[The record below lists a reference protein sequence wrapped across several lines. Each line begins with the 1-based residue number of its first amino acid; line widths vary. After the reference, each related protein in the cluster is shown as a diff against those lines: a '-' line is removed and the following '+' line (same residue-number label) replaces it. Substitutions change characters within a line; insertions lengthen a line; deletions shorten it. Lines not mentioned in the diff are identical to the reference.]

1 MGALARNGLTV
12 TNSLLH
18 GQLFRSSHPE
28 VFLGKDILKICR
40 KFADKTHAEVRFKKK
55 FQSNLI
61 TLRHEFSKFAAYFQ
75 NTFSYAHFWKADS
88 DPLSLSYFVSYFDS
102 QSILSAVFIVFKEVF
117 NFYFSVKY
125 FIQA

>member
-40 KFADKTHAEVRFKKK
+40 KFADNTHAEVRFKKK
-55 FQSNLI
+55 LQSNLI
-61 TLRHEFSKFAAYFQ
+61 TLRHECSLNLQHIFRIPFPMHTSGRLILI
-75 NTFSYAHFWKADS
+75 
-88 DPLSLSYFVSYFDS
+88 LSLFVV
-102 QSILSAVFIVFKEVF
+102 LCVVL
-117 NFYFSVKY
+117 
-125 FIQA
+125 